1 VSAENVKWRVNMAVR
16 NSNLPST
23 ARLVMLVLSDRADA
37 KTGVIPERHSPSL
50 ADLAHDTD
58 LGESTV
64 KTQLGILEE
73 LGWVI
78 RSRPDKKLQG
88 RYASTKY
95 QIRVGDPGKERTP
108 HKRARSK
115 PSQQPQEGQEMTDS
129 EGQEQAI
136 SENQEG
142 QEQAPRGPGASPKRA
157 RSKPPYIEDDDRN
170 DRDDLKKAADAAT
183 QGGAAALFETVPP
196 APAVET
202 EGQKVNRLARIFTD
216 RHMSNFKAVSGVV
229 RAAVRRTKPDGTRA
243 YTDEQIADGMA
254 KLADDGWTPTLNTL
268 RIAIEGVPTQRKA
281 NHEGFKNP
289 DPSEYHGT
297 F

>member
-1 VSAENVKWRVNMAVR
+1 MSAENVKWRVNMAVR

-142 QEQAPRGPGASPKRA
+142 QEQAPRGPGASHP
-157 RSKPPYIEDDDRN
+157 I
-170 DRDDLKKAADAAT
+170 
-183 QGGAAALFETVPP
+183 
-196 APAVET
+196 
-202 EGQKVNRLARIFTD
+202 
-216 RHMSNFKAVSGVV
+216 
-229 RAAVRRTKPDGTRA
+229 
-243 YTDEQIADGMA
+243 
-254 KLADDGWTPTLNTL
+254 
-268 RIAIEGVPTQRKA
+268 
-281 NHEGFKNP
+281 
-289 DPSEYHGT
+289 
-297 F
+297 